1 MSKAGNNS
9 TEPANPGTGFKTIP
23 NPYNPYDI
31 ESGMWFYRKD
41 VIKKIKT
48 LFHAGSTQ
56 KLIVIQGYSGSGK
69 TSTLRKMADD
79 PMILGEDF
87 IPVYLR
93 PDNDALV
100 EFERFLLFIHQ
111 SIKSALETHGIDVEG
126 MNISNVSLH
135 GFRHVIDRTG
145 FKPGDNR
152 TVVVIFDDFE
162 KIRKSFT
169 DNKNLL
175 DIIELLR
182 YLLEVDHK
190 FRLIIAGAGQIFEW
204 AAETNLKAFLH
215 TDAGIELGLLDEK
228 LFESLIVDPV
238 KDYVHYTPG
247 AIAEIKNITG
257 MNLYCQQLLCFY
269 IVNFLNET
277 KNNRC
282 TNKEVRQAIKNT
294 INDQRE
300 DFSHFWDSMTFEN
313 QIAAAALT
321 DETIVNKKG
330 DFYFLEESPVLFNI
344 LHKETFKQT
353 LKKLVNDRYANPLDG
368 KRFLGTPYKVP
379 LFGEWVKKHHSFP
392 GTIVDN
398 WANVIEQ
405 VSLDKLGEIL
415 TRIPTDLLPIDMKT
429 TQNAISLS
437 KAWNSLSN
445 SLKKH
450 RIDKKSQA
458 EILDIFCEKLDFK
471 VTGEPGNNSP
481 FHLIDAGSVNLHGFD
496 EIRTFFF
503 SSDEPDDRE
512 INNIQGTIQQHF
524 SQSSFFSFLFCIKNT
539 DRIKELIRK
548 EYLGIILITE
558 ENMKN
563 LVLSPGA
570 VQVFKE
576 DVIIPQVKPSR
587 ISTYQTHGPA
597 TITFYGRHDELS
609 RILGSE
615 KKNFAIIGARKIGK
629 TSLLKQI
636 AEKLPADTLAIYMDL
651 ESPKNQDYNTFLQ
664 GLQEKL
670 EHEKIEIDARDDITR
685 LKKFVMDICRK
696 TGKCL
701 IFLLDEMDILLAYDN
716 EHDYQLIKT
725 FRALYQEGYC
735 QFILSGFEQFSQ
747 AADNIDSPLYN
758 YCEFIRLGK
767 LKESDARALVLGPME
782 AIGVKYDKPDD
793 LNLILN
799 YTSCHP
805 NLLQFFCKNLIES
818 IEQHQDINK
827 RTIYREDIAAF
838 YESIEYE
845 SYVLYDFY
853 LFVTESV
860 KPVER
865 LIVLLLLEDYPQ
877 KEVFSIVDIDI
888 KLSKLDINLETG
900 QLTRYLRILR
910 LRYIFEAVK
919 GGRFRFALPVFPLL
933 LKKREDL
940 DILIKKEIEHARKS
954 L

>member
-1 MSKAGNNS
+1 MSKAEDNS
-9 TEPANPGTGFKTIP
+9 TNPANHGKGFKQIP

-31 ESGMWFYRKD
+31 ESGMLFYRKD
-41 VIKKIKT
+41 VIEKIKT

-79 PMILGEDF
+79 PTILGDDC
-87 IPVYLR
+87 IPIYLK
-93 PDNDALV
+93 PDKDVIL
-100 EFERFLLFIHQ
+100 ELERFLLFIHQ
-111 SIKSALETHGIDVEG
+111 SIKSALENHGINVDG
-126 MNISNVSLH
+126 MNISNITLH
-135 GFRHVIDRTG
+135 GLQQVLNRIG

-152 TVVVIFDDFE
+152 IIVLIFDDFE
-162 KIRKSFT
+162 KIQKSFMN
-169 DNKNLL
+169 NKNLIN
-175 DIIELLR
+175 IISLLR
-182 YLLEVDHK
+182 YLLAAEHK
-190 FRLIIAGAGQIFEW
+190 FRLIIAGAGQIFDW
-204 AAETNLKAFLH
+204 ATGTDLKSFLN
-215 TDAGIELGLLDEK
+215 TDASIELKLLDKK

-238 KDYVHYTPG
+238 KHYVNYTPS
-247 AIAEIKNITG
+247 AIDEIKSITG

-277 KNNRC
+277 EKNLC
-282 TNKEVRQAIKNT
+282 TNNEVRQAIINT

-300 DFSHFWDSMTFEN
+300 DFSHFWNSMSSEN

-321 DETIVNKKG
+321 YETIVNKKG
-330 DFYFLEESPVLFNI
+330 AYYFLEESPILSNI

-353 LKKLVNDRYANPLDG
+353 LKKLANDQYVNRLDG

-379 LFGEWVKKHHSFP
+379 LFGEWVKKHHPFP
-392 GTIVDN
+392 ETIVDN
-398 WANVIEQ
+398 WQNVINR
-405 VSLDKLGEIL
+405 VSLAKLSEIL
-415 TRIPTDLLPIDMKT
+415 ESIPVDLLPIDAQT
-429 TQNAISLS
+429 AQNAISLS
-437 KAWNSLSN
+437 KAWNSLNN
-445 SLKKH
+445 SFKKH
-450 RIDKKSQA
+450 RIDRISQA

-471 VTGEPGNNSP
+471 VIGKPENNSP

-503 SSDEPDDRE
+503 SSEEPDDKE
-512 INNIQGTIQQHF
+512 VNNIQEVIQQHF
-524 SQSSFFSFLFCIKNT
+524 SQSSFFSFLFCIRNT
-539 DRIKELIRK
+539 DRINELIRK

-563 LVLSPGA
+563 LVLSPRA

-636 AEKLPADTLAIYMDL
+636 AEKLPVNTLAIYMDL
-651 ESPKNQDYNTFLQ
+651 ESPKNQDYTIFLQ
-664 GLQEKL
+664 SLQDKL
-670 EHEKIEIDARDDITR
+670 NYKKSELDARDDIAN
-685 LKKFVMDICRK
+685 LKKFVMDFCGK
-696 TGKCL
+696 TGKYI
-701 IFLLDEMDILLAYDN
+701 IFLLDEMDILLKYDN

-735 QFILSGFEQFSQ
+735 QFILSGFEEFSQ
-747 AADNIDSPLYN
+747 AAENIDSPLYN
-758 YCEFIRLGK
+758 YCEFIQLSK
-767 LKESDARALVLGPME
+767 LKEADAEALVLEPME
-782 AIGVKYDKPDD
+782 AIGVKFDKPDD
-793 LNLILN
+793 LDLILK

-818 IEQHQDINK
+818 IEQHKNK
-827 RTIYREDIAAF
+827 NRRIIFKEDIMNF

-853 LFVTESV
+853 LFITESV
-860 KPVER
+860 KPIER
-865 LIVLLLLEDYPQ
+865 LIVLLLLEDYPA
-877 KEVFSIVDIDI
+877 KEIFSIVDIDM
-888 KLSKLDINLETG
+888 KMRQCGINLETG
-900 QLTRYLRILR
+900 QLTKFLRILR

-919 GGRFRFALPVFPLL
+919 GGRYRFALPAFPLL

-940 DILIKKEIEHARKS
+940 DIFIKKEIEHARQS